1 MNTYEQQLDLVS
13 RGLAIKKTDGIFDTF
28 KYSRKVMYNYLWD
41 KEPLTMECRGHVYDN
56 RNGKLVQAAPR
67 KSFNYL
73 ENGWWSDVDL
83 SQRVIMY
90 KKINGFMACATIHE
104 DRLVVSTTGSTTS
117 EYAKWAK
124 QAILNENNYSFAFFS
139 ENDTSLFE
147 IVLPQDPHIVDE
159 PCGVYL
165 LGFRM
170 KDDGHFVPIA
180 DKHHYLQM
188 ELGDALEFVSSDR
201 GEGYMMYKMDEL
213 GNIDT
218 NNCCKLKTPYYVQK
232 KKLMRQNK
240 NNTEL
245 MYNKPEEILSNF
257 SEDWKQVIN
266 QITKSVDKDHWL
278 SMTDQQRRVIIEE
291 IYG

>member
-1 MNTYEQQLDLVS
+1 
-13 RGLAIKKTDGIFDTF
+13 
-28 KYSRKVMYNYLWD
+28 
-41 KEPLTMECRGHVYDN
+41 
-56 RNGKLVQAAPR
+56 
-67 KSFNYL
+67 
-73 ENGWWSDVDL
+73 
-83 SQRVIMY
+83 
-90 KKINGFMACATIHE
+90 MACATIHQ
-104 DRLVVSTTGSTTS
+104 DQLVVSTTGSTTS

-139 ENDTSLFE
+139 ENDTTLFE

-165 LGFRM
+165 LGFRT
-170 KDDGHFVPIA
+170 KDDGYFIPIA
-180 DKHHYLQM
+180 DKHHYLEM

-201 GEGYMMYKMDEL
+201 GEGYMVYKMNDAR
-213 GNIDT
+213 NIDA

-257 SEDWKQVIN
+257 SEDWKQVIYK
-266 QITKSVDKDHWL
+266 ITKSVDKDHWL

>member
-28 KYSRKVMYNYLWD
+28 KYSRKVMYDYLWD

-73 ENGWWSDVDL
+73 ENGWWSDVEL
-83 SQRVIMY
+83 SQDVIMY

-139 ENDTSLFE
+139 ENDTTLFE
-147 IVLPQDPHIVDE
+147 IVLSQDPHIVDE

-165 LGFRM
+165 LGFRT
-170 KDDGHFVPIA
+170 KDDGHFIPIA

-188 ELGDALEFVSSDR
+188 ELGDALEFVSLDR
-201 GEGYMMYKMDEL
+201 GEGYMVYKVDEL
-213 GNIDT
+213 GSIDT

-245 MYNKPEEILSNF
+245 MYNKPQEILSNF
-257 SEDWKQVIN
+257 SEDWKQVIYK
-266 QITKSVDKDHWL
+266 ITKSVDKDHWL

>member
-28 KYSRKVMYNYLWD
+28 KYSRKVMYDYLWD

-73 ENGWWSDVDL
+73 ENGWWSDVEL
-83 SQRVIMY
+83 SQDVIMY

-139 ENDTSLFE
+139 ENDTTLFE
-147 IVLPQDPHIVDE
+147 IVLSQDPHIVDE

-165 LGFRM
+165 LGFRT
-170 KDDGHFVPIA
+170 KDDGHFIPIA

-188 ELGDALEFVSSDR
+188 ELGDALEFVSLDR
-201 GEGYMMYKMDEL
+201 GEGYMVYKVDEL
-213 GNIDT
+213 GSIDT

-257 SEDWKQVIN
+257 SEDWKQVIYK
-266 QITKSVDKDHWL
+266 ITKSVDKDHWL